1 MPWRQHLPKLLLA
14 AIVLLLLFFVFRP
27 RPLLVDTEAVSRGPM
42 AQTIEE
48 EGRTRVMER
57 FVISAPLTAHSRRI
71 TLEPGDA
78 VQAGELL
85 VVLDAPAAPV
95 LDVRSIAQAQAQVD
109 AAQASLESA
118 RREAE
123 AAGSAARLAAA
134 DLQRLQQLA
143 AEEWISPREVQAAET
158 EASRAQALQRS
169 AESRVRTARHQLE
182 AARAVLSFAGDADP
196 TASGQLEL
204 RAPVAGE
211 VLRRYFQSARLV
223 QPGEPIL
230 EIGNPAA
237 LEVEIDV
244 LSSDAVRLRPGMR
257 VLFER
262 WGNAEALDGVVRRIE
277 PAGFTKI
284 SALGVEEQRVWV
296 IADFTAPAEQWLRL
310 GDGYRV
316 NARFILWELDD
327 VLRVPSSALFRR
339 NDGWA
344 AFAVRNGRAHLLPV
358 EAGERGGRFTRV
370 VAGLSE
376 GAEVIVHPGGELEHG
391 SRIRTR
397 AGLP

>member
-27 RPLLVDTEAVSRGPM
+27 RPVLVDSETVSRGPM

-78 VQAGELL
+78 VQAGELV

-95 LDVRSIAQAQAQVD
+95 LDVRSVAQARAQVD
-109 AAQASLESA
+109 AAQATLESA

-143 AEEWISPREVQAAET
+143 AEELISPREVQVAET

-182 AARAVLSFAGDADP
+182 AARAVLAFAGDADP
-196 TASGQLEL
+196 AASGQLEL

-230 EIGNPAA
+230 EIGDPTA

-296 IADFTAPAEQWLRL
+296 ISDFTAPAEQWLRL

-316 NARFILWELDD
+316 NARFILWEIDD
-327 VLRVPSSALFRR
+327 ALRVPSSALFRH
-339 NDGWA
+339 NDSWA
-344 AFAVRNGRAHLLPV
+344 AFAVRNGRAQLLPV

-376 GAEVIVHPGGELEHG
+376 GDEVIVHPGGELEHG